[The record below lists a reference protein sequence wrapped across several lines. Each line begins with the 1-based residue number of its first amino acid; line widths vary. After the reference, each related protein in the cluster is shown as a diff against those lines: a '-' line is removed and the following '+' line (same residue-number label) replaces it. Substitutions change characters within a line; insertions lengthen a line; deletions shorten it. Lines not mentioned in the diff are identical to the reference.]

1 MKESIINYWH
11 KLSRIG
17 LREDESVMEFREVIL
32 INRLMI
38 FIPLIM
44 AVYIPIEIFI
54 NGLKMIYAVSSMVFL
69 FMATLVFHHYRWFKF
84 AKYYLYLI
92 SSLFIVFMGVSVGK
106 GINNHVMFMPI
117 LLVGVIIFKTNVDR
131 IVIFIITTF
140 FYLLQQYLFNNVS
153 PIADISSEVRA
164 SFTIVFFIM
173 GMLIVFVIGY
183 YFMGI
188 NKEYES
194 IIVSQK
200 EGLELKN
207 KEITDS
213 ITYAKRIQTA
223 ILPSDEI
230 ISSHLKEYFVLY
242 MPKDVVAGDFYW
254 IEKIGDVVLFAA
266 ADCTGHGVPGAMMS
280 VVCNNALNRS
290 VREGNLTDPGKILD
304 KTRDIIIDELS
315 KSGEDVKDGMDISLV
330 ALNTKL
336 LELKWAGAN
345 NPLWL
350 LRDSSIVEFKADK
363 QPIGKHINSTPFTTH
378 VTQLH
383 KGDLIYI
390 ASDGFQDQFGGPK
403 GKKFKASQLKEYLL
417 KNANKNLQ
425 QQKDSLREAFL
436 KWKGNNEQI
445 DDVCIIGV
453 KI

>member
-1 MKESIINYWH
+1 
-11 KLSRIG
+11 
-17 LREDESVMEFREVIL
+17 
-32 INRLMI
+32 
-38 FIPLIM
+38 
-44 AVYIPIEIFI
+44 
-54 NGLKMIYAVSSMVFL
+54 
-69 FMATLVFHHYRWFKF
+69 
-84 AKYYLYLI
+84 
-92 SSLFIVFMGVSVGK
+92 MGVSVGK

-131 IVIFIITTF
+131 IVIFMITTF

>member
-1 MKESIINYWH
+1 M
-11 KLSRIG
+11 G
-17 LREDESVMEFREVIL
+17 LL
-32 INRLMI
+32 II
-38 FIPLIM
+38 FI
-44 AVYIPIEIFI
+44 
-54 NGLKMIYAVSSMVFL
+54 
-69 FMATLVFHHYRWFKF
+69 
-84 AKYYLYLI
+84 
-92 SSLFIVFMGVSVGK
+92 
-106 GINNHVMFMPI
+106 
-117 LLVGVIIFKTNVDR
+117 
-131 IVIFIITTF
+131 
-140 FYLLQQYLFNNVS
+140 
-153 PIADISSEVRA
+153 
-164 SFTIVFFIM
+164 
-173 GMLIVFVIGY
+173 IGY

-230 ISSHLKEYFVLY
+230 IASHLKEYFVLY

-254 IEKIGDVVLFAA
+254 IEKVGDVVLFAA

-304 KTRDIIIDELS
+304 STREIIIEELS
-315 KSGEDVKDGMDISLV
+315 KSGEDVKDGMDISLA

-350 LRDSSIVEFKADK
+350 LRDNAIVEFKADK
-363 QPIGKHINSTPFTTH
+363 QPIGRHINSTPFTTH

-403 GKKFKASQLKEYLL
+403 GKKFKASQLKEYLV
-417 KNANKNLQ
+417 KNADKNLQ
-425 QQKDSLREAFL
+425 QQKNSLKQAFL
-436 KWKGNNEQI
+436 NWKGSNEQI

-453 KI
+453 RI

>member
-1 MKESIINYWH
+1 MKESILNYWH
-11 KLSRIG
+11 RLSRTG
-17 LREDESVMEFREVIL
+17 LCADESVMQFREVIL
-32 INRLMI
+32 INRLLI

-44 AVYIPIEIFI
+44 AVYIPIEIAI
-54 NGLKMIYAVSSMVFL
+54 NGFKMIPAVSAMVIL
-69 FMATLVFHHYRWFKF
+69 FMITMIFHHYRWFKF

-92 SSLFIVFMGVSVGK
+92 SSMFIVFMGVSVGK
-106 GINNHVMFMPI
+106 GVNNHVMLMPI
-117 LLVGVIIFKTNVDR
+117 LLVGVMIFKSNSDR
-131 IVIFIITTF
+131 IIIFIITTF
-140 FYLLQQYLFNNVS
+140 FYLLQQYLFKTVS
-153 PIADISSEVRA
+153 PIANVSEEVKS
-164 SFTIVFFIM
+164 SFTIIFFIM
-173 GMLIVFVIGY
+173 GMLIVFIVGY

-223 ILPSDEI
+223 ILPSNEI
-230 ISSHLKEYFVLY
+230 ISSYLKEFFVLY
-242 MPKDVVAGDFYW
+242 LPKDVVAGDFYW
-254 IEKIGDVVLFAA
+254 IEKVGNVVLLAA

-290 VREGNLTDPGKILD
+290 VREGKLSDPGKILD
-304 KTRDIIIDELS
+304 KTREIIIDELS

-330 ALNTKL
+330 AINFES

-350 LRDSSIVEFKADK
+350 LREGSIIEFKADK
-363 QPIGKHINSTPFTTH
+363 QPIGRHINSVPFTTH
-378 VTQLH
+378 STQLH

-403 GKKFKASQLKEYLL
+403 GKKFKASQLKEHLV
-417 KNANKNLQ
+417 KKANKNLVQ
-425 QQKDSLREAFL
+425 QRDDLKFTFE

-445 DDVCIIGV
+445 DDVCVIGV
-453 KI
+453 RI